1 MDFSMSKLFLILLG
15 VCVFLGFTTYYYRNE
30 LSEEKKKTCMYK
42 ANNELLLDKI
52 KKEHEINER
61 LSDENK
67 SLEKKIAEDK
77 SGFDWH
83 YNVESTPPVVE
94 LKRLHKNRNKVR

>member
-1 MDFSMSKLFLILLG
+1 MKNLILILIG
-15 VCVFLGFTTYYYRNE
+15 ICTVLFFTTYYYRTE

-42 ANNELLLDKI
+42 ANNELLIDKI

-67 SLEKKIAEDK
+67 SLEKEISKDK
-77 SGFDWH
+77 SGFDWKF
-83 YNVESTPPVVE
+83 NINDTPPVIE
-94 LKRLHKNRNKVR
+94 LRRLHKNRNKVR